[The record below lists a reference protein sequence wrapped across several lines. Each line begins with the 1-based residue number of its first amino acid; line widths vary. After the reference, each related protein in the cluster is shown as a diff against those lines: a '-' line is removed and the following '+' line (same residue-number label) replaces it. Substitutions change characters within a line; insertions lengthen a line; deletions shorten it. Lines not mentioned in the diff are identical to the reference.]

1 MTGSGG
7 RGDRSHDTLTN
18 LVLAP
23 REHDRFLRSPS
34 AGSLV
39 SGNKC
44 SRHLG
49 EWRQPATT
57 STRRFPANQIP
68 TLRFHALLNR
78 EAPEVNLML
87 A

>member
-44 SRHLG
+44 SRHLVNKG
-49 EWRQPATT
+49 NTLLPQHVGSRLTKSLP
-57 STRRFPANQIP
+57 STF
-68 TLRFHALLNR
+68 TLY
-78 EAPEVNLML
+78 
-87 A
+87 